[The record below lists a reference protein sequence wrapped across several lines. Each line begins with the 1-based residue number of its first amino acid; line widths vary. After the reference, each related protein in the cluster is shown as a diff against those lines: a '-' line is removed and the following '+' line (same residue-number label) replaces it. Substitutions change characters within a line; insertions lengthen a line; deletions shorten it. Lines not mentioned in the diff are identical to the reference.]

1 VASLVIRDVELGNQS
16 MNELTGRRVLV
27 TGATGFIGSHLA
39 RRLVTQGAQVSVF
52 MRASSDPCLLADVL
66 DRVAVHE
73 VDICDEGSVSA
84 TMAQI
89 CPEVVFHLAAIGM
102 SEPFVSP
109 PVAVRVNVQG
119 TLHLLEAAHQCGV
132 RRFVHSGTAY
142 EYGDAASDE
151 APNKEVLDPVNT
163 YAASKAAARA
173 FVRLYSRVYGL
184 STVNMR
190 LFAVY
195 GPGQPPKTL
204 VSSAVCA
211 ALEDRDFPMTPGEQE
226 RDFVFVGDVV
236 ESYLRAAITPGIE
249 GVSID
254 LGTGRTCKIRDVV
267 TKLFEMAGSR
277 GKPLVGALA
286 YRPSETMKQVADIR
300 AARDLLGWQATTPLE
315 DGLRQTIDWYRQ
327 GYTEAALQLPAAV
340 RFPHSVALHAVR
352 PDVFR
357 RPSTVN
363 P

>member
-1 VASLVIRDVELGNQS
+1 MRELAGK
-16 MNELTGRRVLV
+16 RVLV
-27 TGATGFIGSHLA
+27 TGATGFIGSHLT
-39 RRLVTQGAQVSVF
+39 RRLVVQGAEVVVF

-73 VDICDEGSVSA
+73 VDICDEDGVSA
-84 TMAQI
+84 AMAQI
-89 CPEVVFHLAAIGM
+89 CPDVVFHLAAIGM

-119 TLHLLEAAHQCGV
+119 TLHLLEAARQCGV

-142 EYGDAASDE
+142 EYGDAASDD
-151 APNKEVLDPVNT
+151 ATNKEVLDPVNT

-184 STVNMR
+184 STVNLR

-204 VSSAVCA
+204 ISSAVCA
-211 ALEDRDFPMTPGEQE
+211 ALEGRDFPMTPGEQM

-236 ESYLRAAITPGIE
+236 ESYLRAAVKAGIE

-254 LGTGRTCKIRDVV
+254 LGTGRACKIREVV
-267 TKLFEMAGSR
+267 TKLFEMVGSR

-286 YRPSETMKQVADIR
+286 YRPSETMKQVADTR
-300 AARDLLGWQATTPLE
+300 AACELLGWQATTLLE
-315 DGLRQTIDWYRQ
+315 DGLHQTIDWYRQ
-327 GYTEAALQLPAAV
+327 GYDEAALQLPIAV
-340 RFPHSVALHAVR
+340 RFPHSPALHALR
-352 PDVFR
+352 QDIFR

-363 P
+363 R

>member
-1 VASLVIRDVELGNQS
+1 LAGK
-16 MNELTGRRVLV
+16 RVLV

-39 RRLVTQGAQVSVF
+39 RRLVVHGAEVAVF

-66 DRVAVHE
+66 DRVAVYE
-73 VDICDEGSVSA
+73 VDICDQDSVSTA
-84 TMAQI
+84 MAQI
-89 CPEVVFHLAAIGM
+89 CPDVVFHLAAIGM

-142 EYGDAASDE
+142 EYGDTANDDAT
-151 APNKEVLDPVNT
+151 NREVLDPVNT

-184 STVNMR
+184 STVNLR

-204 VSSAVCA
+204 ISSAVCA
-211 ALEDRDFPMTPGEQE
+211 ALEGRDFPMTPGEQM

-236 ESYLRAAITPGIE
+236 ESYLRAAVTPGIE

-254 LGTGRTCKIRDVV
+254 LGTGRACKISQVV
-267 TKLFEMAGSR
+267 MLLFEMVGSSGR
-277 GKPLVGALA
+277 PLVGALP

-300 AARDLLGWQATTPLE
+300 VARDLLGWQATTSLE
-315 DGLRQTIDWYRQ
+315 DGLRQTIEWYRQ
-327 GYTEAALQLPAAV
+327 RCDVAALQAAPVAVGFTHSPALPA
-340 RFPHSVALHAVR
+340 SR
-352 PDVFR
+352 PDTLH
-357 RPSTVN
+357 RPPTVN
-363 P
+363 R

>member
-1 VASLVIRDVELGNQS
+1 
-16 MNELTGRRVLV
+16 MNTLAGKRVLV
-27 TGATGFIGSHLA
+27 TGATGFIGSHMA
-39 RRLVTQGAQVSVF
+39 RRLVTEGADVSVF
-52 MRASSDPCLLADVL
+52 IRASSDPCLLADVL
-66 DRVAVHE
+66 DRVTVHE
-73 VDICDEGSVSA
+73 ADICDEEGVSA
-84 TMAQI
+84 AMSQI
-89 CPEVVFHLAAIGM
+89 HPEVIFHLAAIGM

-119 TLHLLEAAHQCGV
+119 TLHLLEAARQCGV

-142 EYGDAASDE
+142 EYGDTANDDAT
-151 APNKEVLDPVNT
+151 NKEVLDPVNT

-204 VSSAVCA
+204 ISSAVCA
-211 ALEDRDFPMTPGEQE
+211 ALEGRDFPVTPGEQM

-236 ESYLRAAITPGIE
+236 ESYLRAAVTPGIE

-254 LGTGRTCKIRDVV
+254 LGTGQACRIRDVV
-267 TKLFEMAGSR
+267 TRLFEMAGSHGR
-277 GKPLVGALA
+277 PLIGELP
-286 YRPSETMKQVADIR
+286 YRPSETMKQVADPR
-300 AARDLLGWQATTPLE
+300 AARELLGWRATTSLE

-327 GYTEAALQLPAAV
+327 GYDEAALQLPAAL
-340 RFPHSVALHAVR
+340 RQ
-352 PDVFR
+352 DIFR
-357 RPSTVN
+357 RPSMVN
-363 P
+363 R

>member
-1 VASLVIRDVELGNQS
+1 MIELAR
-16 MNELTGRRVLV
+16 RRVLV
-27 TGATGFIGSHLA
+27 TGATGFIGSHMA
-39 RRLVTQGAQVSVF
+39 RRLVVEGAEVSVF
-52 MRASSDPCLLADVL
+52 MRATSDPCLLADVL
-66 DRVAVHE
+66 DRVMVHE
-73 VDICDEGSVSA
+73 VDICDEVGVREA
-84 TMAQI
+84 MARI
-89 CPEVVFHLAAIGM
+89 CPDVVFHLAAIGM

-132 RRFVHSGTAY
+132 QRFVHSGTAY
-142 EYGDAASDE
+142 EYGDAANKD
-151 APNKEVLDPVNT
+151 ATNKELLDPVNT

-184 STVNMR
+184 PTVNMR

-204 VSSAVCA
+204 ISSAVCA
-211 ALEDRDFPMTPGEQE
+211 ALEDRDFPMTPGEQM

-236 ESYLRAAITPGIE
+236 ESYLRAAVKPGVE

-254 LGTGRTCKIRDVV
+254 LGTGRACKIREVV
-267 TKLFEMAGSR
+267 TRLFEFTGSR

-286 YRPSETMKQVADIR
+286 YRPSETMKQVADTR
-300 AARDLLGWQATTPLE
+300 AARDLLGWQATTGLE

-327 GYTEAALQLPAAV
+327 GYTEAALQLPADV
-340 RFPHSVALHAVR
+340 RFPHSPALHAVR
-352 PDVFR
+352 HDVFR
-357 RPSTVN
+357 RPSTVDR
-363 P
+363 

>member
-1 VASLVIRDVELGNQS
+1 
-16 MNELTGRRVLV
+16 MNTLAGQRVLV

-39 RRLVTQGAQVSVF
+39 RRLVVQGAEVAVF

-73 VDICDEGSVSA
+73 VDICDEDSVSA
-84 TMAQI
+84 VMAHI
-89 CPEVVFHLAAIGM
+89 CPDVVFHLAAIGM

-119 TLHLLEAAHQCGV
+119 TLHLLEAARQCGV

-142 EYGDAASDE
+142 EYGDAASDD

-184 STVNMR
+184 STVNLR

-204 VSSAVCA
+204 ISSAACA
-211 ALEDRDFPMTPGEQE
+211 ALEDRDFPMTPGEQM

-236 ESYLRAAITPGIE
+236 ESYLRAAVKDGIE

-254 LGTGRTCKIRDVV
+254 LGTGQACKIREVV
-267 TKLFEMAGSR
+267 TRLFELAGSR

-286 YRPSETMKQVADIR
+286 YRPSETMKQVADTR
-300 AARDLLGWQATTPLE
+300 VAREQLGWQATTLLE

-327 GYTEAALQLPAAV
+327 GYDEAALQAPVAV
-340 RFPHSVALHAVR
+340 RFPHSPALHALR
-352 PDVFR
+352 QDIFR
-357 RPSTVN
+357 RPSAVDR
-363 P
+363 